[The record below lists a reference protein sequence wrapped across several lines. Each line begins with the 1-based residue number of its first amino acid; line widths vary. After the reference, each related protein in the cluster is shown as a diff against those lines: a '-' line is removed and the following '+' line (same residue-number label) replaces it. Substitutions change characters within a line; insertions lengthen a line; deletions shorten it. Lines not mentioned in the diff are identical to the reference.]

1 MPSSPPS
8 QPGVS
13 REQIAELRQQHI
25 GRLFLRAHRAYSER
39 AVERLHDRGHDS
51 LTLAHTALL
60 ANLDAGGTRVTTLA
74 RRAGMTKQSMGQ
86 LALDLERHGYIARA
100 ADPDDGRAT
109 LVTFTE
115 QGWQFLR
122 DAYDL
127 KREAEAEYVA
137 ILGAERM
144 EQLRDALATLLD
156 HIDAAKTDD
165 GDENR

>member
-1 MPSSPPS
+1 MPSSPPD
-8 QPGVS
+8 VT

-39 AVERLHDRGHDS
+39 AVEQLYARGHTG

-60 ANLDAGGTRVTTLA
+60 ANLDTGGTRVTTLA

-86 LALDLERHGYIARA
+86 LALDLERRGYIARA
-100 ADPDDGRAT
+100 PDPDDGRAT

-115 QGWQFLR
+115 RGWQFLR

-127 KREAEAEYVA
+127 KREAEAEYAA
-137 ILGAERM
+137 ILGAARM

-156 HIDAAKTDD
+156 HLDGAKTVSN
-165 GDENR
+165 GDENE

>member
-1 MPSSPPS
+1 MPSPP
-8 QPGVS
+8 PDVS
-13 REQIAELRQQHI
+13 REQIAELRGQHI

-39 AVERLHDRGHDS
+39 AVERLHARGHTG

-60 ANLDAGGTRVTTLA
+60 ANLDTDGTRVTALA

-86 LALDLERHGYIARA
+86 LAVDLERRGYIARA

-115 QGWQFLR
+115 RGWRFLR

-127 KREAEAEYVA
+127 KREAEAEYAA
-137 ILGAERM
+137 ILGAGRM
-144 EQLRDALATLLD
+144 AQMRDALAALLD
-156 HIDAAKTDD
+156 HIDAAKADND